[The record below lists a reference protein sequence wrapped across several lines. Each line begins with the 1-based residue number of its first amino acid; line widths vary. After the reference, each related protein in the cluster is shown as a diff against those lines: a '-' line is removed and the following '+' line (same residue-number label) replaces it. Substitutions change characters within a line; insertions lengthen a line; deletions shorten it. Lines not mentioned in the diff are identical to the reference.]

1 MLTVRP
7 TAVENVRTRG
17 LAAFEHAAAT
27 IAMPVHITPVT
38 KWGRDPT
45 LVSTPPTAEAILAPL
60 LFVTGE

>member
-1 MLTVRP
+1 MRAGTHHSRWALTDV
-7 TAVENVRTRG
+7 
-17 LAAFEHAAAT
+17 EHAAAT
-27 IAMPVHITPVT
+27 IAMPVRISPVT